1 MNDMQTIHEPDYFF
15 VTKSGSQYTVDTK
28 NRTIMNEKL
37 REPLKYI
44 SVNYGKWQN
53 SLEFRFENDGYI
65 KPTPVDKA
73 YFVKDNKIKMYN
85 EGQLCDEIIYGR
97 RNIEQDVNY
106 QNPAYNQKFPVKH
119 EPNLIISTR
128 DGNQYY
134 IDTNN
139 KTLTGGKFGNVPE
152 RYTGDVAFMKG
163 APAFFQKIA
172 DYSLQSQSQIQCTQG
187 RLSEMKI
194 IYAYDN

>member
-1 MNDMQTIHEPDYFF
+1 MDNMQTIHEPDYFF
-15 VTKSGSQYTVDTK
+15 ITKSGSQYTVDTK

-37 REPLKYI
+37 REPLRYI
-44 SVNYGKWQN
+44 SANYGKWQN

-139 KTLTGGKFGNVPE
+139 KTLTGGKFGDVPE
-152 RYTGDVAFMKG
+152 RHTGDVAFMKG
-163 APAFFQKIA
+163 APAFFQLEN
-172 DYSLQSQSQIQCTQG
+172 S
-187 RLSEMKI
+187 RLFATEPITDTM
-194 IYAYDN
+194 YASKTLRNEDDLCI

>member
-1 MNDMQTIHEPDYFF
+1 MDNMQTIHEPDYFF

-37 REPLKYI
+37 REPFKYV

-53 SLEFRFENDGYI
+53 SLEFRFENGGYI

-97 RNIEQDVNY
+97 RNIEQNVNY
-106 QNPAYNQKFPVKH
+106 QNPAYNQRFPVKH

-152 RYTGDVAFMKG
+152 HYIGDVAFMKG
-163 APAFFQKIA
+163 SPAFFQLENSKLFATEPIT
-172 DYSLQSQSQIQCTQG
+172 DTMYTRKSQQREDDLCI
-187 RLSEMKI
+187 
-194 IYAYDN
+194 